1 MAEQEV
7 QRNFKTVDIIDYSM
21 QSNPTQ
27 VHDAF
32 DQIITSKV
40 VDGLETK
47 KREVSARMFSDK
59 EEISVEEP
67 EVEVQTEPQT
77 EPEIQ
82 TEPPAESTE
91 TQT

>member
-7 QRNFKTVDIIDYSM
+7 QQDFKTVDIIDYSM
-21 QSNPTQ
+21 QSSPTQ

-40 VDGLETK
+40 IDGLETK

-59 EEISVEEP
+59 IEEPEIKEP
-67 EVEVQTEPQT
+67 EVEVQA
-77 EPEIQ
+77 EPEPE
-82 TEPPAESTE
+82 TTE
-91 TQT
+91 TQ

>member
-21 QSNPTQ
+21 QSNPTS
-27 VHDAF
+27 VNDAF

-40 VDGLETK
+40 VDGLETR

-59 EEISVEEP
+59 EEISIEEP
-67 EVEVQTEPQT
+67 EIEEPKVEVQA
-77 EPEIQ
+77 EPEPE
-82 TEPPAESTE
+82 TTE
-91 TQT
+91 TQ

>member
-7 QRNFKTVDIIDYSM
+7 QQDFKTVDIIDYSM
-21 QSNPTQ
+21 QSSPTQ

-40 VDGLETK
+40 IDGLETR

-59 EEISVEEP
+59 EEISIEEP
-67 EVEVQTEPQT
+67 EMEEPKVEVQA
-77 EPEIQ
+77 EPEPE
-82 TEPPAESTE
+82 TTE
-91 TQT
+91 TQ

>member
-40 VDGLETK
+40 IDGLETK

-59 EEISVEEP
+59 IEEP
-67 EVEVQTEPQT
+67 EMEEPKVEVQA
-77 EPEIQ
+77 EPEPE
-82 TEPPAESTE
+82 TTE
-91 TQT
+91 TQ

>member
-40 VDGLETK
+40 VDGLETR

-59 EEISVEEP
+59 EEIPVEEP
-67 EVEVQTEPQT
+67 EVEIQA
-77 EPEIQ
+77 EPEPE
-82 TEPPAESTE
+82 TTE
-91 TQT
+91 TQ

>member
-1 MAEQEV
+1 
-7 QRNFKTVDIIDYSM
+7 M

-40 VDGLETK
+40 VDGLETR

-59 EEISVEEP
+59 EEISIEEP
-67 EVEVQTEPQT
+67 EVEVQA
-77 EPEIQ
+77 EPEPE
-82 TEPPAESTE
+82 TTE
-91 TQT
+91 TQ

>member
-7 QRNFKTVDIIDYSM
+7 QQNFKTVDIIDYSM

-32 DQIITSKV
+32 DQIIKNKV
-40 VDGLETK
+40 VDGLETR

-59 EEISVEEP
+59 EEISIEEP
-67 EVEVQTEPQT
+67 ET
-77 EPEIQ
+77 
-82 TEPPAESTE
+82 TE
-91 TQT
+91 TQ

>member
-1 MAEQEV
+1 MAEQIA
-7 QRNFKTVDIIDYSM
+7 QRKFKTVDIIDYSM
-21 QSNPTQ
+21 QSNPTS
-27 VHDAF
+27 VNDAF

-40 VDGLETK
+40 IDGLETR

-67 EVEVQTEPQT
+67 KVEVQAEPQT

-82 TEPPAESTE
+82 TEPDKVEA
-91 TQT
+91 

>member
-7 QRNFKTVDIIDYSM
+7 QRNFKTVDIIDYSI
-21 QSNPTQ
+21 QSNHTS
-27 VHDAF
+27 VNDAF

-59 EEISVEEP
+59 EEISIEEP
-67 EVEVQTEPQT
+67 EVEVQTEP
-77 EPEIQ
+77 EPE
-82 TEPPAESTE
+82 TTE
-91 TQT
+91 TQ

>member
-7 QRNFKTVDIIDYSM
+7 QRDFKTVDIIDYSM

-32 DQIITSKV
+32 DQIITNKV
-40 VDGLETK
+40 VDGLETR

-59 EEISVEEP
+59 EEISIEEPKIEEP
-67 EVEVQTEPQT
+67 EVEVQA
-77 EPEIQ
+77 EPEPE
-82 TEPPAESTE
+82 TTE
-91 TQT
+91 TQ

>member
-21 QSNPTQ
+21 QSNPTS
-27 VHDAF
+27 VNDAF

-40 VDGLETK
+40 VDGLETR

-59 EEISVEEP
+59 IEEP
-67 EVEVQTEPQT
+67 EIEEPKVEVQA
-77 EPEIQ
+77 EPEPET
-82 TEPPAESTE
+82 TES
-91 TQT
+91 Q